1 MADPAKQMKANQYV
15 TIFMGAV
22 LLFGAFGAVMI
33 TADEYDPATLVWM
46 HIGLDAIMTSVIAV
60 LLVQIGKGAETS
72 GLKILAMVL
81 GVAGLIA
88 GLVKLAASGP
98 RRNEM
103 K

>member
-1 MADPAKQMKANQYV
+1 V
-15 TIFMGAV
+15 I
-22 LLFGAFGAVMI
+22 I
-33 TADEYDPATLVWM
+33 TADEYGPTTLVWM
-46 HIGLDAIMTSVIAV
+46 HIGLDAAMTAIIAV
-60 LLVQIGKGAETS
+60 LLVQVGRGAETS

-98 RRNEM
+98 RSNEM